1 MKKRR
6 LAIIAF
12 MFIAVLTLGIGFA
25 ALTVD
30 LDINGSAELGLNPA
44 FSEKVNFTTAVANMA
59 PSGDTSQN
67 TDTAGVNA
75 QNSHK
80 ANFTVKSLKNA
91 GDEATFTFTIKNT
104 SDYDAIVTVETITNT
119 VNATYFTVTTD
130 VPDSGLAL
138 ANTNGTA
145 TVIVTVKLNA
155 VPASTEL
162 TGTFGIILRATT
174 TEVVQSLE

>member
-44 FSEKVNFTTAVANMA
+44 FSEKVNFTSAVANMA
-59 PSGDTSQN
+59 QN
-67 TDTAGVNA
+67 GDTAGINQ

-91 GDEATFTFTIKNT
+91 GDTATFTYVITNT

-130 VPDSGLAL
+130 VPDSGVPLT
-138 ANTNGTA
+138 NTDGTT